1 MKVIISAQEAMD
13 RGIWPQVMAMFGRN
27 DDDEIGLREEF
38 ILSEEQAVE
47 LGLLRKQPS
56 AQIEDNNINL

>member
-1 MKVIISAQEAMD
+1 
-13 RGIWPQVMAMFGRN
+13 MAMFGRN

-56 AQIEDNNINL
+56 VQIEDNNTNL